1 MTKPKAGTSPRSLP
15 TAELLWKSLT
25 ASIDCFV
32 TVIDPDY
39 RIQYINHIEEGLATA
54 EAIGRD
60 VLDFIEPA
68 ERDRVRQSLAEV
80 FTTGRTIAYEV
91 LGTSATS
98 SPSRYSVRLSP
109 VQDDGRIIAVVST
122 ALDQRELLS
131 TESSLRTERL
141 ALRQLIKTQERERQ
155 LISYDIHDGLA
166 QYQNGAIM
174 ELEACLHR
182 ISVLRDSR
190 LQDVEESCR
199 EGLRLIRAAA
209 AESLRLI
216 NGLRPPMLDELG
228 IIEAI
233 ESLVVRARD
242 EIHEVDYERPATL
255 DRLDPDV
262 ETTIFRIAQE
272 ALSNVRKHSGAKK
285 VRVLLERRGEQD
297 IALIVTDD
305 GIGYDVKKVPEDRFG
320 LEGIRQRA
328 HLFGREA
335 VITSAP
341 DKGSSI
347 EVVLPL
353 VPK

>member
-1 MTKPKAGTSPRSLP
+1 MTKPKAGTSPRALP
-15 TAELLWKSLT
+15 AVELLWKSLT

-32 TVIDPDY
+32 AVIDPDY
-39 RIQYINHIEEGLATA
+39 RIQYINHVEEGLDVPQ
-54 EAIGRD
+54 AIGRN
-60 VLDFIEPA
+60 VLDFIEPH

-80 FTTGRTIAYEV
+80 FASGRTVAYEV
-91 LGTSATS
+91 LGTTAAGT
-98 SPSRYSVRLSP
+98 PSQYSVRLSP
-109 VQDDGRIIAVVST
+109 VQDEGRIVAVVST
-122 ALDQRELLS
+122 ALDQGRLLS
-131 TESSLRTERL
+131 TEASLRGERQ

-182 ISVLRDSR
+182 ISLHGDKR
-190 LQDVEESCR
+190 LGDVEKSCR
-199 EGLRLIRAAA
+199 EGLRLLRAAA

-228 IIEAI
+228 IAEAI
-233 ESLVVRARD
+233 ESLVTRARD
-242 EIHEVDYERPATL
+242 DVPRVDYEKPATL

-272 ALSNVRKHSGAKK
+272 AISNVRKHANAKK
-285 VRVLLERRGEQD
+285 VRVLLEHRGEQD
-297 IALIVTDD
+297 IALVVTDD
-305 GIGYDVKKVPEDRFG
+305 GIGYDSRRVPEDRFG

-335 VITSAP
+335 VISSTP
-341 DKGSSI
+341 GKGSRI

-353 VPK
+353 FPS